1 MYIKNF
7 QGTPVEKD
15 WPEGYKLAMT
25 MGFKFPRCIQQSL
38 KSLIPNAS
46 EDAITLMTDMLKY
59 NPAHV
64 RY

>member
-1 MYIKNF
+1 
-7 QGTPVEKD
+7 
-15 WPEGYKLAMT
+15 MT

-46 EDAITLMTDMLKY
+46 EDAINLMTDMLKY